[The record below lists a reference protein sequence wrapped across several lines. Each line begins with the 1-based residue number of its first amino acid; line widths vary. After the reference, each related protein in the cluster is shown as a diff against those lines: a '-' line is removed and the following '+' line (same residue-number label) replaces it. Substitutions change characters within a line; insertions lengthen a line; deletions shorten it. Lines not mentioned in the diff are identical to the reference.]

1 VNVTKGDG
9 SVSSV
14 SWQSIRDTMMA
25 RIRAHDYAPGEL
37 IPNEVDLATEFG
49 CARATVNRALRD
61 LATSGFLD
69 RRRKAGTRVREAPR
83 RKATLTIPLTRA
95 EVEAS
100 GARYEYRLL
109 ERSVEAPPPPVRAKL
124 KLAGSERLLHVKS
137 LHLADDVPHM
147 FEDRWIVLDTVPEIE
162 AVDLVKTSPNVWL
175 VRHAPYTH
183 GTMEFL
189 AETAGAQIKCLDRAP
204 DDPILA
210 MLRVTWLDASP
221 ITFARQSFSPSHRMR
236 LEL

>member
-1 VNVTKGDG
+1 MTVTREDG
-9 SVSSV
+9 ADNSI
-14 SWQSIRDTMMA
+14 SWQSIRDEMMA
-25 RIRAHDYAPGEL
+25 RIRAQLYAPGEL
-37 IPNEVDLATEFG
+37 IPNEVDLAAEFG

-83 RKATLTIPLTRA
+83 RKATLTIPLTHV

-100 GARYEYRLL
+100 GARYAYRLL
-109 ERSVEAPPPPVRAKL
+109 ERKIEAPPPLVREKL
-124 KLAGSERLLHVKS
+124 RLSGRERLLHVSS

-147 FEDRWIVLDTVPEIE
+147 FENRWIVLDTVPEIE
-162 AVDLVKTSPNVWL
+162 DVDLSKTSPNVWL
-175 VRHAPYTH
+175 VRQAPYTH

-189 AETAGAQIKCLDRAP
+189 AEAAGAAAKHLVCAP
-204 DDPILA
+204 DDPVLT
-210 MLRVTWLDASP
+210 MLRVTWLDAQP
-221 ITFARQSFSPSHRMR
+221 ITYARQSFSPSHRMR